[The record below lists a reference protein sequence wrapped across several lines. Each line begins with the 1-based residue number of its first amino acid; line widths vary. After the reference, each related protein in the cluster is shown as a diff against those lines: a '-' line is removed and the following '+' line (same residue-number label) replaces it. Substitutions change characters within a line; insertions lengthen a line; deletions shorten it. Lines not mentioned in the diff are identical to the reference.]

1 MNKLVVCKYIIF
13 ENGELSFSSQKYP
26 YLIDTLKSVE
36 EGHFIVIKD
45 YNDRNNSD
53 RNNSDNKAVS
63 VVKVVKSFTDPE
75 SDEAHNYLETC
86 IRSPIDKVFL
96 GKADIA
102 PYFEEIEK
110 KHERAELKK
119 KIEARF
125 KEAEK
130 EALYKKLAETDPIMK
145 SLLSE
150 LEALN
155 M

>member
-1 MNKLVVCKYIIF
+1 MDKLVVCKYIFF

-26 YLIDTLKSVE
+26 YLIDTLKSVK
-36 EGHFIVIKD
+36 EGDFIVIKD
-45 YNDRNNSD
+45 YNDRS
-53 RNNSDNKAVS
+53 NSDNKAVS
-63 VVKVVKSFTDPE
+63 VVKVVKSFTDLE

-86 IRSPIDKVFL
+86 TRSPIDKVFL

-110 KHERAELKK
+110 KHKRAELKK

-130 EALYKKLAETDPIMK
+130 ESLYKKLAETDPIMK

>member
-1 MNKLVVCKYIIF
+1 MNKLVVCKYIVF

-26 YLIDTLKSVE
+26 YLIDTLKSVK
-36 EGHFIVIKD
+36 EGDFIVIKD
-45 YNDRNNSD
+45 YND

-63 VVKVVKSFTDPE
+63 VVKVVKSFIDFE
-75 SDEAHNYLETC
+75 SDEVHNYLETC
-86 IRSPIDKVFL
+86 NRSPIDKVFL

-110 KHERAELKK
+110 KHKRAELKK

>member
-1 MNKLVVCKYIIF
+1 MNKLVVCKYIVF

-26 YLIDTLKSVE
+26 YLIDTLKSVK
-36 EGHFIVIKD
+36 EGDFIVIKD
-45 YNDRNNSD
+45 YND

-63 VVKVVKSFTDPE
+63 VVKVVKSFTDLE
-75 SDEAHNYLETC
+75 SDEVHNYLETC
-86 IRSPIDKVFL
+86 TRSPIDKVFL

-110 KHERAELKK
+110 KHKRAELKK
-119 KIEARF
+119 KIEARL

>member
-1 MNKLVVCKYIIF
+1 MNKLVVCKYIVF
-13 ENGELSFSSQKYP
+13 ENGELSLSSQKYP
-26 YLIDTLKSVE
+26 YLIDTLKSVK
-36 EGHFIVIKD
+36 EGDFIVIKD
-45 YNDRNNSD
+45 YND

-63 VVKVVKSFTDPE
+63 VVKVVKSFTDLE
-75 SDEAHNYLETC
+75 SDETHNYLETC
-86 IRSPIDKVFL
+86 TRSPIDKVFL

-110 KHERAELKK
+110 KHKRAELKK
-119 KIEARF
+119 KIETCF

>member
-1 MNKLVVCKYIIF
+1 MNKLVVCKYIVF

-26 YLIDTLKSVE
+26 YLIDTLKSVK
-36 EGHFIVIKD
+36 EGDFIVIKD
-45 YNDRNNSD
+45 YND

-63 VVKVVKSFTDPE
+63 VVKVVKSFTDLE
-75 SDEAHNYLETC
+75 SDEVHNYLETC
-86 IRSPIDKVFL
+86 NRSPIDKVFL

-110 KHERAELKK
+110 KHKRAELKK

>member
-1 MNKLVVCKYIIF
+1 MNKLVVCKYIVY
-13 ENGELSFSSQKYP
+13 EDGELSFSSQKYP
-26 YLIDTLKSVE
+26 YLIDTLKSVK
-36 EGHFIVIKD
+36 EGDFIVIKD
-45 YNDRNNSD
+45 YNDRS
-53 RNNSDNKAVS
+53 NSDNKAVS
-63 VVKVVKSFTDPE
+63 VVKVVKSFTDLE
-75 SDEAHNYLETC
+75 SDETHNYLETC
-86 IRSPIDKVFL
+86 TRSPIDKVFL

-110 KHERAELKK
+110 KHKRAELKK
-119 KIEARF
+119 RIEARF

>member
-26 YLIDTLKSVE
+26 YLIDTLKSVK
-36 EGHFIVIKD
+36 EGDFIVIKD
-45 YNDRNNSD
+45 YNDI
-53 RNNSDNKAVS
+53 NNSDNKAVS
-63 VVKVVKSFTDPE
+63 LVKVVKSFTDLE

-86 IRSPIDKVFL
+86 TRSPIDKVFL

-110 KHERAELKK
+110 KHKRAELKK

>member
-1 MNKLVVCKYIIF
+1 MNKLVVCKYIVY

-26 YLIDTLKSVE
+26 YLIDTLKSVK
-36 EGHFIVIKD
+36 EGDFIVIKD
-45 YNDRNNSD
+45 YND

-63 VVKVVKSFTDPE
+63 VVKVVKSFTDLE

-86 IRSPIDKVFL
+86 TRSPIDKVFL

-110 KHERAELKK
+110 KHKRAELKK

>member
-1 MNKLVVCKYIIF
+1 MNKLVVCKYIVF

-26 YLIDTLKSVE
+26 YLIDTLKSVK
-36 EGHFIVIKD
+36 EGDFIVIKGN
-45 YNDRNNSD
+45 NDRS
-53 RNNSDNKAVS
+53 NSDNKVVS
-63 VVKVVKSFTDPE
+63 VVKVVKSFTDLE
-75 SDEAHNYLETC
+75 SNEAHDYLETC
-86 IRSPIDKVFL
+86 NRIPIDKVFL

-110 KHERAELKK
+110 KHKKAELKK

-155 M
+155 T

>member
-26 YLIDTLKSVE
+26 YLIDTLKSVK
-36 EGHFIVIKD
+36 EGDFIVIKD
-45 YNDRNNSD
+45 YND

-63 VVKVVKSFTDPE
+63 VVKVVKSFTDLE
-75 SDEAHNYLETC
+75 SDETHNYLETC
-86 IRSPIDKVFL
+86 TRSPIDKVFL

-102 PYFEEIEK
+102 PYFDEIEK
-110 KHERAELKK
+110 KHKRAELKK

-155 M
+155 I

>member
-1 MNKLVVCKYIIF
+1 MNKLVVCKYIVF
-13 ENGELSFSSQKYP
+13 ENGELSLSSQKYP
-26 YLIDTLKSVE
+26 YLIDTLKSVK
-36 EGHFIVIKD
+36 EGDFIVIKD
-45 YNDRNNSD
+45 YND

-63 VVKVVKSFTDPE
+63 VVKVVKSFTDLE
-75 SDEAHNYLETC
+75 SDETHNYLETC
-86 IRSPIDKVFL
+86 TRSPIDKVFL

-110 KHERAELKK
+110 KHKRAELKK

>member
-1 MNKLVVCKYIIF
+1 MNKLVICKYNFF
-13 ENGELSFSSQKYP
+13 ENGGLSFSSQKYP
-26 YLIDTLKSVE
+26 YLIDTLKSVK
-36 EGHFIVIKD
+36 EGDFIVIKD
-45 YNDRNNSD
+45 YND

-63 VVKVVKSFTDPE
+63 VVKVVKSFTDLE

-86 IRSPIDKVFL
+86 TRSPVDKVFL

-110 KHERAELKK
+110 KHKRAELKK

-125 KEAEK
+125 KEAAK

>member
-1 MNKLVVCKYIIF
+1 MNKLVVCKCIIF

-26 YLIDTLKSVE
+26 YLIDTLKPVK
-36 EGHFIVIKD
+36 EGDFIVIKD
-45 YNDRNNSD
+45 YNDRS
-53 RNNSDNKAVS
+53 NSDNKAVS
-63 VVKVVKSFTDPE
+63 VVKVVKSFTDLE
-75 SDEAHNYLETC
+75 SDEAHDYLKTC
-86 IRSPIDKVFL
+86 TKSPIDKVFL

-102 PYFEEIEK
+102 TYFEEIEK
-110 KHERAELKK
+110 KHKREELNK

-150 LEALN
+150 LEALDI
-155 M
+155 

>member
-1 MNKLVVCKYIIF
+1 MNKLVVCRYIFF

-26 YLIDTLKSVE
+26 YLIDTLKSVK
-36 EGHFIVIKD
+36 EGDFIVIKD
-45 YNDRNNSD
+45 YNE

-63 VVKVVKSFTDPE
+63 VVKVVKSFTDLE

-86 IRSPIDKVFL
+86 TRNPIDKVFL

-110 KHERAELKK
+110 KHKRAELKK

>member
-1 MNKLVVCKYIIF
+1 MNKLVVCKYIVF

-26 YLIDTLKSVE
+26 YLIDTLKSVK
-36 EGHFIVIKD
+36 EGDFIVIKD
-45 YNDRNNSD
+45 YND

-63 VVKVVKSFTDPE
+63 VVKVVKSFIDFE
-75 SDEAHNYLETC
+75 SDEVHNYLETC
-86 IRSPIDKVFL
+86 NRSPIDKVFL

-110 KHERAELKK
+110 KHNRAELKK

>member
-1 MNKLVVCKYIIF
+1 MNKLVVCKYIVF

-26 YLIDTLKSVE
+26 YLIDTLKSVK
-36 EGHFIVIKD
+36 EGDFIVIKD
-45 YNDRNNSD
+45 YNDRS
-53 RNNSDNKAVS
+53 NSDNKAVS
-63 VVKVVKSFTDPE
+63 VVKVVKSFTDLE
-75 SDEAHNYLETC
+75 SDEVHNYLETC
-86 IRSPIDKVFL
+86 NRSPIDKVFL

-110 KHERAELKK
+110 KHKRAELKK

>member
-1 MNKLVVCKYIIF
+1 MNKLVICKYNFF
-13 ENGELSFSSQKYP
+13 ENGGLSFSSQKYP
-26 YLIDTLKSVE
+26 YLIDTLKSVK
-36 EGHFIVIKD
+36 EGDFIVIKD
-45 YNDRNNSD
+45 CND

-63 VVKVVKSFTDPE
+63 VVKVVKSFTDLE

-86 IRSPIDKVFL
+86 TRSPVDKVFL

-110 KHERAELKK
+110 KHKRAELKK

-125 KEAEK
+125 KEAAK

>member
-1 MNKLVVCKYIIF
+1 MNKLVVCKYIVY

-26 YLIDTLKSVE
+26 YLIDTLKSVK
-36 EGHFIVIKD
+36 EGDFIVIKD
-45 YNDRNNSD
+45 YNDG
-53 RNNSDNKAVS
+53 NNSDNKAVS
-63 VVKVVKSFTDPE
+63 VVKVVKSFTDLE

-86 IRSPIDKVFL
+86 NRKIIDKVFL

-110 KHERAELKK
+110 KHKRVELKK

-155 M
+155 V

>member
-1 MNKLVVCKYIIF
+1 MHKLVVCKYIIF

-26 YLIDTLKSVE
+26 YLIDTLKSVK
-36 EGHFIVIKD
+36 EGDFIVIKD
-45 YNDRNNSD
+45 YNDRS
-53 RNNSDNKAVS
+53 NSDNKAVG
-63 VVKVVKSFTDPE
+63 VVKVVKSFTDLE
-75 SDEAHNYLETC
+75 SDEAHNCLETC
-86 IRSPIDKVFL
+86 TRSPMDKVFL

-110 KHERAELKK
+110 KHKRAELKK
-119 KIEARF
+119 KIAARF

-155 M
+155 V

>member
-1 MNKLVVCKYIIF
+1 MNKLVVCKYIFF

-26 YLIDTLKSVE
+26 YLIDTLKSVK
-36 EGHFIVIKD
+36 EGDFIVIKD
-45 YNDRNNSD
+45 CND

-63 VVKVVKSFTDPE
+63 VVKVVKSFTDLE

-86 IRSPIDKVFL
+86 TRSPIDKVFL

-110 KHERAELKK
+110 KHKRAELKK

-125 KEAEK
+125 KEAAK

>member
-1 MNKLVVCKYIIF
+1 MNKLVVCRHIVF
-13 ENGELSFSSQKYP
+13 ENGELSFSSQKCP
-26 YLIDTLKSVE
+26 YLIDTLKSVK
-36 EGHFIVIKD
+36 EGVFIVIKD
-45 YNDRNNSD
+45 YND

-63 VVKVVKSFTDPE
+63 VVKVVKSFTDLE
-75 SDEAHNYLETC
+75 RDEAHNYLETC
-86 IRSPIDKVFL
+86 TRSPMDAVFL

-110 KHERAELKK
+110 KHKRAELKK
-119 KIEARF
+119 KIAARF

-150 LEALN
+150 LEALDV
-155 M
+155 

>member
-1 MNKLVVCKYIIF
+1 MKKLVVCKYIIF

-26 YLIDTLKSVE
+26 YLIETLKSVK
-36 EGHFIVIKD
+36 EGDFIVIKD
-45 YNDRNNSD
+45 YND

-63 VVKVVKSFTDPE
+63 VVKVVKSFTDLE
-75 SDEAHNYLETC
+75 SDEAHDYLETC
-86 IRSPIDKVFL
+86 TRSPIDKVFL

-110 KHERAELKK
+110 KYKRAELKK

>member
-1 MNKLVVCKYIIF
+1 MNKLVVCKYIVF
-13 ENGELSFSSQKYP
+13 ENGELSLSSQKYP
-26 YLIDTLKSVE
+26 YLIDTLKSVK
-36 EGHFIVIKD
+36 EGDFIVIKD
-45 YNDRNNSD
+45 YND

-63 VVKVVKSFTDPE
+63 VVKVVKSFTDLE
-75 SDEAHNYLETC
+75 SDETHNYLETC
-86 IRSPIDKVFL
+86 TRSPIDKVFL

-110 KHERAELKK
+110 KHKRAELKK
-119 KIEARF
+119 KIEACF

>member
-13 ENGELSFSSQKYP
+13 ENGELSFSSKKYP

-53 RNNSDNKAVS
+53 NKAVS
-63 VVKVVKSFTDPE
+63 VVKVVKSFTDLE

-86 IRSPIDKVFL
+86 IRSPVDKVFL

-110 KHERAELKK
+110 KHKRAELKK

-130 EALYKKLAETDPIMK
+130 EALYKKLAETDPITK

>member
-1 MNKLVVCKYIIF
+1 MNKLVVCKYIFF
-13 ENGELSFSSQKYP
+13 ENGELSFSSQKHP
-26 YLIDTLKSVE
+26 YLIDTLKSVK
-36 EGHFIVIKD
+36 EGDFIVIKD
-45 YNDRNNSD
+45 YNG

-63 VVKVVKSFTDPE
+63 VVKVVKSFTDLE

-86 IRSPIDKVFL
+86 TRSPIDKVFL

-110 KHERAELKK
+110 KHKRAELKK

>member
-1 MNKLVVCKYIIF
+1 MNKLVVCRYIFF

-26 YLIDTLKSVE
+26 YLIDTLKSVK
-36 EGHFIVIKD
+36 EGDFIVIKD
-45 YNDRNNSD
+45 YNE

-63 VVKVVKSFTDPE
+63 VVKVVKSFTDFE

-86 IRSPIDKVFL
+86 TRSPIDKVFL

-110 KHERAELKK
+110 KHKRAELKK

-155 M
+155 I

>member
-1 MNKLVVCKYIIF
+1 MNKLVVCKYIVF

-26 YLIDTLKSVE
+26 YLIDTLKSIK
-36 EGHFIVIKD
+36 EGDFIVIKD
-45 YNDRNNSD
+45 YNDRS
-53 RNNSDNKAVS
+53 NSDNKAVS
-63 VVKVVKSFTDPE
+63 VVKVVKSFTDLE
-75 SDEAHNYLETC
+75 SDEVHNYLETC
-86 IRSPIDKVFL
+86 NRNPIDKVFL

-110 KHERAELKK
+110 KHKRAELKK

>member
-1 MNKLVVCKYIIF
+1 MNKLVVCKYIVF
-13 ENGELSFSSQKYP
+13 ENGELSFSSQKQP
-26 YLIDTLKSVE
+26 YLIDTLKSVK
-36 EGHFIVIKD
+36 EGDFIVIKD
-45 YNDRNNSD
+45 YNDRS
-53 RNNSDNKAVS
+53 NSDNKAVS
-63 VVKVVKSFTDPE
+63 VVKVVKSFTDLE
-75 SDEAHNYLETC
+75 SDEVHNYLETC
-86 IRSPIDKVFL
+86 NRSPIDKVFL

-110 KHERAELKK
+110 KHKRAELKK

>member
-1 MNKLVVCKYIIF
+1 MNKLVVCKYIVF

-26 YLIDTLKSVE
+26 YLIDTLKSVK
-36 EGHFIVIKD
+36 EGDFIVIKD
-45 YNDRNNSD
+45 YND

-63 VVKVVKSFTDPE
+63 VVKVVKSFTDLE

-86 IRSPIDKVFL
+86 TRSPMDKVFL

-110 KHERAELKK
+110 KHKRAELKK
-119 KIEARF
+119 KIATRF

-150 LEALN
+150 LEALDV
-155 M
+155 

>member
-1 MNKLVVCKYIIF
+1 MKKLVVCKYIIF

-26 YLIDTLKSVE
+26 YLIDTLKSVK
-36 EGHFIVIKD
+36 EGDFIVIKD
-45 YNDRNNSD
+45 YNDRSNSD
-53 RNNSDNKAVS
+53 KKGVS
-63 VVKVVKSFTDPE
+63 VVKVVKSFTDLE

-86 IRSPIDKVFL
+86 AKRPIDKVFL

-102 PYFEEIEK
+102 PYFDEIEK
-110 KHERAELKK
+110 KYKRAELKK

-130 EALYKKLAETDPIMK
+130 EALYKRLAETDPIMK

>member
-1 MNKLVVCKYIIF
+1 MNKLVVCKYIVF
-13 ENGELSFSSQKYP
+13 ENGELSLSSQKYP
-26 YLIDTLKSVE
+26 YLIDTLKSVK
-36 EGHFIVIKD
+36 EGDFIVIKD

-53 RNNSDNKAVS
+53 NKSVS
-63 VVKVVKSFTDPE
+63 VVKVVKSFTDLE
-75 SDEAHNYLETC
+75 SDETHNYLETC
-86 IRSPIDKVFL
+86 TRSPIDKVFL

-110 KHERAELKK
+110 KHKRAELKK

>member
-1 MNKLVVCKYIIF
+1 MKKLVVCKYIIF

-26 YLIDTLKSVE
+26 YLIDTLKSVK
-36 EGHFIVIKD
+36 EGDFIVIKD
-45 YNDRNNSD
+45 YNDK
-53 RNNSDNKAVS
+53 NNSDNKAVS
-63 VVKVVKSFTDPE
+63 VVKVVKSFTDLE
-75 SDEAHNYLETC
+75 SNEAHDYIETC
-86 IRSPIDKVFL
+86 TRSPIDKVFL

-110 KHERAELKK
+110 KYKRAELKK

-150 LEALN
+150 LEALS

>member
-1 MNKLVVCKYIIF
+1 MKKLVVCKYIIF

-26 YLIDTLKSVE
+26 YLIDTLKSVK
-36 EGHFIVIKD
+36 EGDFIVIKD
-45 YNDRNNSD
+45 YNDK
-53 RNNSDNKAVS
+53 NNSDNKAVS
-63 VVKVVKSFTDPE
+63 VVKVVKSFTDLE
-75 SDEAHNYLETC
+75 SNEAHDYIETC
-86 IRSPIDKVFL
+86 TRSPIDKVFL
-96 GKADIA
+96 GKADIV

-110 KHERAELKK
+110 KYKRAELKK

-150 LEALN
+150 LEALS

>member
-1 MNKLVVCKYIIF
+1 MNKLVVCKYIFF

-26 YLIDTLKSVE
+26 YLIDTLKSVK
-36 EGHFIVIKD
+36 EGDFIVIKD
-45 YNDRNNSD
+45 YNG

-63 VVKVVKSFTDPE
+63 VVKVVKSFTDLK

-86 IRSPIDKVFL
+86 TRSPIDKVFL

-110 KHERAELKK
+110 KHKRAELKK

>member
-1 MNKLVVCKYIIF
+1 MNKLVVCKYIVF
-13 ENGELSFSSQKYP
+13 EDGKLSFSSQKYP
-26 YLIDTLKSVE
+26 YLIDTLKSVK
-36 EGHFIVIKD
+36 EGDFIVIKD
-45 YNDRNNSD
+45 YND

-63 VVKVVKSFTDPE
+63 VVKVVKSFTDLE

-86 IRSPIDKVFL
+86 TRSPIDKVFL

-110 KHERAELKK
+110 KHKRAELKK
-119 KIEARF
+119 KIEAHF